1 MIKRTTK
8 RATKAD
14 KIAELEARLAREV
27 EQRRQYALRVHELEE
42 LPEVADKDKFKRLGE
57 ICDRTLALLGIFDE
71 DEDAIV
77 PALERIRK
85 ALDVSGTGT
94 IERAANS
101 LKEIEKQ
108 AELSDKECDAAHA
121 RETELEA
128 KLSAALD
135 DRKALLKHAGLG
147 EMAWCMLGGAHPA
160 HLGEK

>member
-71 DEDAIV
+71 DENEIG
-77 PALERIRK
+77 PALERIRE
-85 ALDVSGTGT
+85 ALGVSGSGS
-94 IERAANS
+94 IEHAANS

-108 AELSDKECDAAHA
+108 AERAEAECDAAHE
-121 RETELEA
+121 REAELEA

-147 EMAWCMLGGAHPA
+147 EMAWVMLGGAHPA
-160 HLGEK
+160 HLGD